1 MEGKR
6 LVIAA
11 EVDQE
16 RLLTHELHKF
26 RAQKYEE
33 LAPLCTSASAL
44 KELSQV
50 MGITGSS
57 PLFNLLPYV
66 DRADV
71 FCSPFYHTAILGVGK
86 AYLRLLV
93 KGPHRLQIA
102 PGVRNMLDSLACSAD
117 TWILTLDFGRHPEP
131 LRKINCFQIEQGM
144 RFIEFYSC
152 FLFNPA
158 VVGAGAL
165 ADEAKTAWGFLR
177 RYIVYITRE
186 VDPDNPR
193 FPTSLLAAQ
202 KELLEFA
209 KFAQRASAECLSV
222 HYTPAY
228 S

>member
-1 MEGKR
+1 
-6 LVIAA
+6 
-11 EVDQE
+11 
-16 RLLTHELHKF
+16 
-26 RAQKYEE
+26 
-33 LAPLCTSASAL
+33 
-44 KELSQV
+44 
-50 MGITGSS
+50 
-57 PLFNLLPYV
+57 
-66 DRADV
+66 
-71 FCSPFYHTAILGVGK
+71 
-86 AYLRLLV
+86 
-93 KGPHRLQIA
+93 
-102 PGVRNMLDSLACSAD
+102 
-117 TWILTLDFGRHPEP
+117 
-131 LRKINCFQIEQGM
+131 M

>member
-1 MEGKR
+1 MKHALPEENWATPLLSVANQPQPCHFILYCPALSRHGAMEGKR

-57 PLFNLLPYV
+57 PLLNLLPYV
-66 DRADV
+66 DRGDV

-102 PGVRNMLDSLACSAD
+102 PAKDAFPGLQM
-117 TWILTLDFGRHPEP
+117 
-131 LRKINCFQIEQGM
+131 
-144 RFIEFYSC
+144 
-152 FLFNPA
+152 NP
-158 VVGAGAL
+158 
-165 ADEAKTAWGFLR
+165 WG
-177 RYIVYITRE
+177 
-186 VDPDNPR
+186 
-193 FPTSLLAAQ
+193 
-202 KELLEFA
+202 
-209 KFAQRASAECLSV
+209 
-222 HYTPAY
+222 TPG
-228 S
+228 